1 MGAEVLV
8 FSAARWERAL
18 KGRDTGGAQQNR
30 DRGVSHGRTIPTRM
44 TKEKKEGNTHAP
56 GQILVNTNSAML
68 FRFSSAGP
76 NTVVNVNPT
85 SSEM

>member
-1 MGAEVLV
+1 M
-8 FSAARWERAL
+8 
-18 KGRDTGGAQQNR
+18 KGRDTGGAQH
-30 DRGVSHGRTIPTRM
+30 DRGGGVSHRIAKQNRI
-44 TKEKKEGNTHAP
+44 TKEKQQGNTHAP

-68 FRFSSAGP
+68 FKFSSAGP